1 MNKLKMFTGSVHSS
15 RMVFARRFLM
25 MWKREPLVSAGKPRR
40 KPPWKLTRNC
50 KDSDSAN
57 PIQGNVH
64 VVEDN
69 SLNIRRPTDSGDG
82 FGPVW
87 EISLESR
94 DSNAA

>member
-1 MNKLKMFTGSVHSS
+1 MEADTELQG
-15 RMVFARRFLM
+15 
-25 MWKREPLVSAGKPRR
+25 
-40 KPPWKLTRNC
+40 
-50 KDSDSAN
+50 SDSAN
-57 PIQGNVH
+57 PHQGNVH

-69 SLNIRRPTDSGDG
+69 SLNIRRPTGSGDG